1 MFNIKTLKKY
11 EKKNKLR
18 SGTHPYHDLT
28 IWNYLETIHYK
39 DEWDEITS
47 ACRGLVVD
55 CNGKVIARS
64 FPKFFNI
71 EEEKHTHMDEYRVFE
86 KLDGS
91 LGILF
96 FYDNEWIF
104 ASRGSFISNQS
115 VEGMKIL
122 NEKFP
127 QYKDLDKTKSYIF
140 EVIYPDNRIVV
151 NYGIIRT
158 VIYLTSFDTNGVE
171 YLDIDQMKE
180 LGFDVVEEIS
190 NSKSLTEYKELN
202 IPNREGFVIRYASG
216 ERVKVKFENY
226 ISLHRI
232 ATNPTVK
239 SIYTMMRDNK
249 TLDEMLSGIPDEF
262 NDWFKDI
269 YNRLQKMY
277 DDIYTEANS
286 FYEINKYLDDKEYAN
301 LTKGHKYEKL
311 LFSIYGVR
319 KEDVIRKIIFGY
331 VDWKSIN
338 QKPYGFGNKQ
348 KPKNVSN
355 MIILIGRSGSGKST
369 WVNRS
374 MRIKSNVVV
383 VNRDTIRR
391 SIFSLEDERDVT
403 DYYKNSNFKSLERI
417 VTSTSNSI
425 ITRALKDSMTVII
438 DNTNLEEEYIKEY
451 LKLALPDTNIVYK
464 VFGEEFT
471 DEELLERISKRT
483 FNKLSLNILKKQSSS
498 FRKLLPNL
506 PRIFSNREI
515 KEKIVQDITLPKTII
530 FDIDGTL
537 AINNSGRSSYDMQR
551 VLEDDPNNSIILIA
565 KELYNS
571 GYNII
576 ICSGRNEDGRLKTVE
591 WLNLHDIQYHK
602 IFFRSNNDMR
612 KDFIVKEEMWK
623 EIVKTNYIVTMYDD
637 RNQVVNHARS
647 LGFTVCQVA
656 EGDF

>member
-1 MFNIKTLKKY
+1 M
-11 EKKNKLR
+11 
-18 SGTHPYHDLT
+18 
-28 IWNYLETIHYK
+28 
-39 DEWDEITS
+39 
-47 ACRGLVVD
+47 
-55 CNGKVIARS
+55 
-64 FPKFFNI
+64 
-71 EEEKHTHMDEYRVFE
+71 EEEKHTHMDEYKVFE

-127 QYKDLDKTKSYIF
+127 QYKDLDKTKSYNF

-151 NYGIIRT
+151 NYGTIRT

-301 LTKGHKYEKL
+301 LTKCHKYEKL

-348 KPKNVSN
+348 KSKNVSN

-471 DEELLERISKRT
+471 DEELLDRISKRT